1 MLAARVAVV
10 VLALVLAPAAAAQAR
25 PPVLITTTGESV
37 GMAVDA
43 QGTAHIAYNDENRS
57 GVGEPL
63 MYCAW
68 PKTAKTCTPRPILV
82 DNASPLG
89 QPPLIQTG
97 PAPGQLTIVSSRD
110 NIDVIRSADGGA
122 TWSAP
127 ASIGTGRWFEGAFG
141 PNGQLALS
149 FPNLGYVEFYERSL
163 AGTAADTATADL
175 NHGHSVNS
183 VTGFSGNVPVLVSG
197 GTTIRT
203 AVSSWSGQGDIH
215 DPATW
220 LGPFN
225 VAPASYFDLAGGRSG
240 LWLAYQQS
248 TRTADDRVYAR
259 RLNPRTHRFG
269 PRHAIPAGRLGLSP
283 VIELGIGQGADGRM
297 AIAWFNTVRDRIE
310 VSASKTGSHW
320 SRPRVL
326 ATGVTLPGSI
336 RVGLGPDGRGL
347 VVWDDNNDKKIKAV
361 KLDAR
366 ALIKHG

>member
-1 MLAARVAVV
+1 MIAGRLAAVAVA
-10 VLALVLAPAAAAQAR
+10 LALTSAAAAQAR
-25 PPVLITTTGESV
+25 PPVLITTSGQSV

-43 QGTAHIAYNDENRS
+43 QGTAHIAYSDPNS
-57 GVGEPL
+57 GGIGEPL

-68 PKTAKTCTPRPILV
+68 PRTAKTCTPRPILV

-89 QPPLIQTG
+89 QPPLIQAG

-110 NIDVIRSADGGA
+110 AIDVIGSADGGA

-127 ASIGTGRWFEGAFG
+127 ASIGTGRWFGGAFG

-163 AGTAADTATADL
+163 AGSPADTATADL
-175 NHGHSVNS
+175 NHGHSVRA

-220 LGPFN
+220 LGPFT
-225 VAPASYFDLAGGRSG
+225 VAPTSYFDLAGGRSG

-248 TRTADDRVYAR
+248 TRTGDDRIYAR
-259 RLNPRTHRFG
+259 RFNPRTHRFG
-269 PRHAIPAGRLGLSP
+269 PRHAIPFGRLGLPP
-283 VIELGIGQGADGRM
+283 VIELGIGQAADGRM
-297 AIAWFNTVRDRIE
+297 VIAWFNAVRDRIE
-310 VSASKTGSHW
+310 VSASKTGAHW
-320 SRPRVL
+320 TRARVL

-347 VVWDDNNDKKIKAV
+347 LVWDDNGDKKIKAV
-361 KLDAR
+361 KVDAR
-366 ALIKHG
+366 ALIKRG

>member
-1 MLAARVAVV
+1 MMVGR
-10 VLALVLAPAAAAQAR
+10 LALAVAALLLMSAPAAHAR

-37 GMAVDA
+37 GLAVDA
-43 QGTAHIAYNDENRS
+43 QGTAHIAYNDQNL
-57 GVGEPL
+57 GGTGEPL

-68 PKTAKTCTPRPILV
+68 PKAAKTCTPRPILA

-89 QPPLIQTG
+89 QPPLIQAG

-110 NIDVIRSADGGA
+110 AIDVIRSADGGA
-122 TWSAP
+122 SWSAP

-141 PNGQLALS
+141 PGGQIALS
-149 FPNLGYVEFYERSL
+149 FRNLGYIEFYERSL
-163 AGTAADTATADL
+163 AGSPADTANADL
-175 NHGHSVNS
+175 NHGHAVNS

-197 GTTIRT
+197 GAAIRT
-203 AVSSWSGQGDIH
+203 VVSSWSGQGDIH

-225 VAPASYFDLAGGRSG
+225 VAPTSYFDLAGGSSG

-248 TRTADDRVYAR
+248 TRTADDRIYAR
-259 RLNPRTHRFG
+259 RFVPRTHRFG
-269 PRHAIPAGRLGLSP
+269 PRHAIPSGRLGLSP
-283 VIELGIGQGADGRM
+283 VIELGMGQGPDGRM

-310 VSASKTGSHW
+310 VSASKTGAHW
-320 SRPRVL
+320 SRARVL

-347 VVWDDNNDKKIKAV
+347 VVWDDNGDKKIKAV

-366 ALIKHG
+366 ALLKHG